1 MADLASHPG
10 LCEQLITD
18 LEGGRGW
25 IDQHGILQALAAG
38 LRVDVAELTG
48 QPYAPLGARHAAV
61 HAMAWHLRRRL
72 ARPGTNCGPVDD
84 SHTEAVRRAQVSGDD
99 HELAQ
104 VLLPLISASGSEAN
118 ALERTVAVSAE
129 IAGAGL
135 LRRLGYRDL
144 AWSVLQRA
152 RTAGTAH
159 EQLLAEEVR
168 LLVSMGL
175 ADHACLR
182 AEQFVDSRSSAD
194 LLCATGFAQAVQGSG
209 ATATRLFDQAADRVE
224 DDAEAA
230 MVAVWRAG
238 AALESGAYDELVQL
252 PAVADARVPAARG
265 AALLLLGAAG
275 RARCGQTVQAAA
287 QVEAALDTAPLFV
300 RLTPLARELAHALTA
315 RPAAEPGSGLLVRV
329 AGPPATN

>member
-10 LCEQLITD
+10 LSEQLITD

-38 LRVDVAELTG
+38 LRVDVTELTG
-48 QPYAPLGARHAAV
+48 QPYAPFGARHAAV
-61 HAMAWHLRRRL
+61 HAMAWYLRRHL
-72 ARPGTNCGPVDD
+72 ARTGTAYGPVED
-84 SHTEAVRRAQVSGDD
+84 SHTEAIRRAQASGDD
-99 HELAQ
+99 HQLAQ
-104 VLLPLISASGSEAN
+104 VLLPLIAVSGSEAI

-175 ADHACLR
+175 SDHASLR
-182 AEQFVDSRSSAD
+182 AEQFVGSRPSAD
-194 LLCATGFAQAVQGSG
+194 LLCATGFAHAVQGRG
-209 ATATRLFDQAADRVE
+209 ATATRLFDQAADHVK

-252 PAVADARVPAARG
+252 PTVPDAQVPAARR

-275 RARCGQTVQAAA
+275 RARLGHTAQAAA
-287 QVEAALDTAPLFV
+287 QVEAALDIAPLFV

-315 RPAAEPGSGLLVRV
+315 RPATGPVSGLLARI